1 MVERRKG
8 AMDSFN
14 TTWPSDGLESISNDG
29 IQMDLVTDLQESFE
43 PLQRAR

>member
-1 MVERRKG
+1 
-8 AMDSFN
+8 MDSFN
-14 TTWPSDGLESISNDG
+14 TTWPSPDGIESISNDG